1 MSPLLK
7 YFYNKKWTNINI
19 NINLYTIIKMSM
31 GKDRDGGR
39 GRGGHGPSLSLSSL
53 PSYATNIY
61 KSDSLFEFHSF
72 AVCGCV
78 REMVS
83 RCVS

>member
-39 GRGGHGPSLSLSSL
+39 GRGGHGPSLSRPFLATPLIYINPIRFLSFIL
-53 PSYATNIY
+53 
-61 KSDSLFEFHSF
+61 LLCV
-72 AVCGCV
+72 AV
-78 REMVS
+78 
-83 RCVS
+83 